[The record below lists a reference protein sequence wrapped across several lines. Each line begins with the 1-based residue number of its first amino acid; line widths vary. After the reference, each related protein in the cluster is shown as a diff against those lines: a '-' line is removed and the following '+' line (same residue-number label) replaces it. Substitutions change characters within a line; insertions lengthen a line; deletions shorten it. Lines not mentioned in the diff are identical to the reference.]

1 MSSPRFSPFH
11 MLFHHLMLIFSAS
24 TSLYCFLFF
33 TLVFIKFTRFKYTAG
48 QIWATVYNHN
58 HHDNQTTA
66 ELPLSAMFL
75 VSIIRYTSFLSCLQP
90 PASTV
95 LFCLTIVLI
104 KSHII
109 RITRNIT
116 FCVSLF
122 HLELFLRFIPVLS
135 IIIYHPPLVSD
146 YCSIIH
152 NLSAHQLM
160 DIWISSRFWLE
171 CSHIFMGIYV
181 FIYLG

>member
-1 MSSPRFSPFH
+1 MELQRDRHNWATVHTHKHQLMSDSQHIAFQKQDWTPAMMRLQAGQESWTTRTILLYSVMSSPRFSPFH

-75 VSIIRYTSFLSCLQP
+75 VSIIRYTSFLSCL
-90 PASTV
+90 
-95 LFCLTIVLI
+95 
-104 KSHII
+104 
-109 RITRNIT
+109 
-116 FCVSLF
+116 
-122 HLELFLRFIPVLS
+122 
-135 IIIYHPPLVSD
+135 
-146 YCSIIH
+146 
-152 NLSAHQLM
+152 
-160 DIWISSRFWLE
+160 
-171 CSHIFMGIYV
+171 
-181 FIYLG
+181 